1 MNKKY
6 FFFDI
11 DGTLTDRNTGKIVSS
26 AQVAL
31 NELQKAG
38 HFVAIATGRA
48 HYKARKF
55 MESVGLHD
63 MVCCGGG
70 GLVIHDELVQNIP
83 LDLEK
88 SKKLPNKPCL

>member
-48 HYKARKF
+48 QF
-55 MESVGLHD
+55 QLH
-63 MVCCGGG
+63 GRF
-70 GLVIHDELVQNIP
+70 QNH
-83 LDLEK
+83 
-88 SKKLPNKPCL
+88 LP